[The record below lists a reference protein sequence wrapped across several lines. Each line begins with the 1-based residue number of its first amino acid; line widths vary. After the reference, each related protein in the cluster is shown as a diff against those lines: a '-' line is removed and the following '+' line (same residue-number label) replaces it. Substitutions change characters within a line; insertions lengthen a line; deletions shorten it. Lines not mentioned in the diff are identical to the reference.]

1 MVDRDENGK
10 VKPGSVLNPKGRPK
24 RTDEEKFT
32 SVLLA
37 VVTPDRFKAALEKQ
51 QRKAENGDLEAFKYI
66 CKLLGLEV
74 ERRELFGKNGGSIM
88 IEWGD
93 GASITDSSD

>member
-1 MVDRDENGK
+1 MVQRDAAGK
-10 VKPGSVLNPKGRPK
+10 VKPGSVLNPSGRPK

-37 VVTPDRFKAALEKQ
+37 VVSPDRFRAALEKQ
-51 QRKAENGDLEAFKYI
+51 TRKAENGDLESFKYI

-74 ERRELFGKNGGSIM
+74 EKRELR
-88 IEWGD
+88 GD
-93 GASITDSSD
+93 FNLVIGWDDAGND